1 MADLRPLRALRDAR
15 DGPSVAPAARSS
27 LRILHVVTD
36 LRRGGAETMLARL
49 VAAMRGGAV
58 EQSVVSLCGDGP
70 VAESLCRSGAKV
82 TSVDLR
88 SPLAA
93 AELARLAF
101 AIRRA
106 EPDVVHC
113 WMYHANLI
121 GGLVARATT
130 RAPVVWGL
138 RSGSPAVGVVG
149 ARTAR
154 IARAAARL
162 SRRLPAAIV
171 CPSEATADAH
181 AEDGYARERI
191 AVIPNGFDTVLF
203 RPAAAVRAAARAA
216 LGVGRDE
223 AVVGI
228 VANVT
233 PVKDHESFV
242 AAAALLGR
250 DLPAARFLLCGDGA
264 SPANRELSRWIAAT
278 GIAGRFLLLGQRE
291 GVHDLLPALDL
302 FTLCSRREA
311 FPNALGEAMACA
323 LPCVATAV
331 GGVPELAGRAARL
344 VPASDPRALADAWR
358 DVLLGTAE
366 QRAALGRA
374 ARRRIVDLFSIEVA
388 AARHAELYAEL
399 AARPRGR
406 FAFASAGA
414 AVGTR

>member
-1 MADLRPLRALRDAR
+1 VRALRDSP
-15 DGPSVAPAARSS
+15 PSEAFAAPAARSP

-36 LRRGGAETMLARL
+36 LCRGGAETMLARL
-49 VAAMRGGAV
+49 VAAMRGGDV
-58 EQSVVSLCGDGP
+58 EHSVVSLCGDGP
-70 VAESLCRSGAKV
+70 VAESLRASGARV
-82 TSVDLR
+82 MSVDLR
-88 SPLAA
+88 SPFAA
-93 AELARLAF
+93 TAELAHLAV

-106 EPDVVHC
+106 DPDVVHC
-113 WMYHANLI
+113 WMYHGNLI
-121 GGLVARATT
+121 GGLTARATT
-130 RAPVVWGL
+130 RAAIVWGL
-138 RSGSPAVGVVG
+138 RSGSPAAAIVGV
-149 ARTAR
+149 RTAR

-162 SRRLPAAIV
+162 SRWVPASIV
-171 CPSEATADAH
+171 CPSEATATAH
-181 AEDGYARERI
+181 AENGYARERMVVI
-191 AVIPNGFDTVLF
+191 ANGFDTALF
-203 RPAAAVRAAARAA
+203 RPSAELRARARAA

-223 AVVGI
+223 PVVGI

-233 PVKDHESFV
+233 PVKDHATFV

-264 SPANRELSRWIAAT
+264 SPANRELSRWIGAT
-278 GIAGRFLLLGQRE
+278 GIGGRFLLLGQRE

-331 GGVPELAGRAARL
+331 GGVPELAGRAAHL

-358 DVLLGTAE
+358 ELLLGTAE

-374 ARRRIVDLFSIEVA
+374 ARRRIVDLVSIEVA

-406 FAFASAGA
+406 FALASAGA